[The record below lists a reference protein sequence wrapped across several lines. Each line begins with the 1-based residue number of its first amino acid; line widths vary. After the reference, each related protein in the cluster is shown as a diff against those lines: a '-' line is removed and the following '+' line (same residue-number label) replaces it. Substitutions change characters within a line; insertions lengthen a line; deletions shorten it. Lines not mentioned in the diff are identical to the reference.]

1 MRLFSL
7 PFLAMALPLIL
18 PAMNSSAVAET
29 CPDAKSATRP
39 FIVERSGDWRLA
51 VVHVDDTTVSTMLRS
66 RGTTILETVE
76 FQGLFQL
83 DRIDRGRRKVF
94 RPKGD
99 LKSFFPIKVGKK
111 IVAEFDSD
119 ESGKTSTTKIELIVR
134 KADTLHIG
142 ACKYAVFQIQRSE
155 SHAGGPLQFFNYD
168 YYSPDLRIIIAKE
181 YKNAGRANNW
191 IKYERIYSGD
201 R

>member
-1 MRLFSL
+1 MR
-7 PFLAMALPLIL
+7 FLCACFLGSALLLIL
-18 PAMNSSAVAET
+18 PAETAPGAVEN
-29 CPDAKSATRP
+29 CPDAKSARRP
-39 FIVERSGDWRLA
+39 FIVDRGQEWRLA
-51 VVHVDDTTVSTMLRS
+51 VVHVDDTTVSTILRS

-83 DRIDRGRRKVF
+83 DRIDRGKRKVF

-111 IVAEFDSD
+111 IVAEFDAE
-119 ESGKTSTTKIELIVR
+119 ESGKTSSTKIELIVR

-155 SHAGGPLQFFNYD
+155 SHAGGALQFFNYD
-168 YYSPDLRIIIAKE
+168 YYSPDLKIVVAKE
-181 YKNAGRANNW
+181 YKNAGRANTW